1 MVTRNLTIYL
11 SFLILEYTN
20 SEQNKRKRELNVGR
34 IIEQCG
40 KLLCLLA
47 IKLQWDSK
55 CNKYIIQT
63 RFCPTGKEDFK
74 KEQKKKKNCKLHFTW
89 ICTKTYIMPICHL
102 NSCILNISTIM
113 WSGIGSL
120 VWKKWCTRKD
130 ELSWSF
136 DSCYG

>member
-40 KLLCLLA
+40 KLLCLLT
-47 IKLQWDSK
+47 IRLQWDSK

-74 KEQKKKKNCKLHFTW
+74 KEQKKKKLETSLHMDMYQN
-89 ICTKTYIMPICHL
+89 IYNANMPL
-102 NSCILNISTIM
+102 
-113 WSGIGSL
+113 
-120 VWKKWCTRKD
+120 K
-130 ELSWSF
+130 
-136 DSCYG
+136 